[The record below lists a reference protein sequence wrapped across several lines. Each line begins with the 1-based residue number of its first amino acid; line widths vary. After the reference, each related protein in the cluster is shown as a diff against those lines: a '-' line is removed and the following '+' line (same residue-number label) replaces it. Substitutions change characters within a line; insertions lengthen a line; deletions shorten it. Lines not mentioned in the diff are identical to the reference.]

1 MIKIYVNIKGG
12 QEPSSI
18 EVNSTGSLGELKNA
32 IAVANGLEG
41 VVLSLAQGE
50 PYPFLDWGTV
60 IA

>member
-41 VVLSLAQGE
+41 VALSLPQSE
-50 PYPFLDWGTV
+50 L
-60 IA
+60 